1 MLEEGQEGAAMD
13 FLFPRANWKSGTV
26 PILAS
31 SLIYLR
37 HQQSPLYRLYS
48 RYLPTSLP
56 TVRSVVCTYQPAYP
70 PISPKYL
77 GIYSYLLYIKGT

>member
-48 RYLPTSLP
+48 RYFPTSLPIVRRVRSVPTSLP
-56 TVRSVVCTYQPAYP
+56 THP
-70 PISPKYL
+70 SPQN
-77 GIYSYLLYIKGT
+77 T